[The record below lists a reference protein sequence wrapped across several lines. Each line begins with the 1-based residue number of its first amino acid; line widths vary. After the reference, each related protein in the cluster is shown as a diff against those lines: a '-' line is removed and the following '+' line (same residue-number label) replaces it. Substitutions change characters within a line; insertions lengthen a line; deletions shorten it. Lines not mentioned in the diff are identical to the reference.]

1 MGPNVYSEK
10 TGGTM
15 RKSLTLTA
23 LLLAGAALGRAPDT
37 VFLEELTWTE
47 VRALIDAGATTVIVP
62 TAGTEQNGP
71 HMVLGKHRYRMEWG
85 SDRIA
90 RALGNALVAP
100 VMTYVPEGDI
110 DPPAGHM
117 RYAGTIS
124 IPPDVF
130 RAVLDSTA
138 RSLAAHGF
146 TDILFIGDSG
156 PNQEPMKDVAA
167 SLNAQWSAGAA
178 RVHYISDW
186 YYTTAFDDWL
196 RKQGIADDV
205 MGTHAGLTDTALL
218 LAVAPQH
225 VRTGSIEVGKG
236 RDTDGVTGD
245 PTGATAE
252 MGRVGMDMQVEAALA
267 QIRSL
272 LQQP

>member
-1 MGPNVYSEK
+1 
-10 TGGTM
+10 M
-15 RKSLTLTA
+15 RELPILSA
-23 LLLAGAALGRAPDT
+23 LLLIATSAYGQVPDT

-47 VRALIDAGATTVIVP
+47 VRALIDDGATTVIVP

-110 DPPAGHM
+110 DPPSGHM

-124 IPPDVF
+124 IPPEVF
-130 RAVLDSTA
+130 RAVLEQTA
-138 RSLAAHGF
+138 LSLAAHGF

-167 SLNAQWSAGAA
+167 ALNAQWSDGSS

-186 YYTTAFDDWL
+186 YYSTTFDDWL
-196 RKQGIADDV
+196 RKQGVSDDV

-225 VRTGSIEVGKG
+225 VRTDSMDVGKG
-236 RDTDGVTGD
+236 RDVDGVTGD
-245 PTGATAE
+245 PRGATAD

-272 LQQP
+272 MQQR